1 MSFVTAPLFLQKI
14 ILIGILLTTVFS
26 ACDLY
31 LCARRKGKPYLSAVM
46 QAIVF
51 LLSAFL
57 LVNLAVYVDEKGV
70 EKYPWVSMEV
80 VKLPVWLFVSAET
93 SMILLCAMAILMGY
107 RSDKRHL
114 SRMSVKESFDN
125 LPSGICFY
133 EESGLLRLANVQ
145 IKRGILEHADGRAAD
160 RAERTDR
167 KRRNAD
173 DQNGRR

>member
-1 MSFVTAPLFLQKI
+1 MSFMTAPSFLQKI

-57 LVNLAVYVDEKGV
+57 LVNLAVYVDEKEV
-70 EKYPWVSMEV
+70 EKYPWLSMQV
-80 VKLPVWLFVSAET
+80 VKLPAWLIILAET
-93 SMILLCAMAILMGY
+93 VMIILCAAAIVLGY

-145 IKRGILEHADGRAAD
+145 IKRHFRQGDSDRDGRECG
-160 RAERTDR
+160 R
-167 KRRNAD
+167 
-173 DQNGRR
+173 DQSVAQR